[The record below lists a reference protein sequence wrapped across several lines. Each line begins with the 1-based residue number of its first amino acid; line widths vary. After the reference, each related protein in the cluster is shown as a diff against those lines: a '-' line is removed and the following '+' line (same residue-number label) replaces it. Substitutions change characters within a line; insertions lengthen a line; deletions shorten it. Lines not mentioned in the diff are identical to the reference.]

1 MRTQIISALTTFLAN
16 FFTVLGTIILT
27 VPNETWTDMNTYTS
41 SFFASLILTAV
52 RQALVK
58 PLVQANVRP

>member
-1 MRTQIISALTTFLAN
+1 MRTQIISSLTTFVAN
-16 FFTVLGTIILT
+16 FLTVLATIILSI
-27 VPNETWTDMNTYTS
+27 PSESWTDASTYTT

-58 PLVQANVRP
+58 PLIQSRVR